1 MKLGI
6 SFLKSRLARRFCLL
20 FIFCAFAPTVALTFF
35 SYKQVINQLE
45 EQSFVRLKKEVDAY
59 SFSLFDRMI
68 RVDNELRTVGQLV
81 SLSAGKFHPIDD
93 LDQDAFAEI
102 FKGVAVYSRQGNSRE
117 VFGKLNISQFE
128 SVVTDERISATKPFI
143 VTSTARDT
151 ATQFF
156 FGVNIHRSPLEPFTV
171 VGNVRPEYLWGIGVK
186 PLLPAMTELTVYDI
200 VGQRIVASANGP
212 KGTLQDLALTQAS
225 EDLHVFEYD
234 HNGEIFFAGF
244 SNVFV
249 ESRFQRVGW
258 TIIISQS
265 RSDVMSAMDNF
276 EKSFPYIALLFL
288 LLVVFFSVLFI
299 RKGLDPLERLKQAT
313 QRVANKDFSTQVDIH
328 SGDEFEELGNSFND
342 MAVKLDKQFN
352 ALLVLGE
359 IDRAILSSLD
369 RKKIVART
377 LQRMKEFFHSE
388 ISVFVKISS
397 STKGHVKVYSMEGR
411 RLDDPL
417 YAYFSLSDDDRRL
430 FFVEKDSFVVRP
442 EEKGHDFLKT
452 ITGKQDLD
460 YLCLPLRLDG
470 NVGRLLFLGKK
481 AGSFRNDEE
490 VSQARQIA
498 NQLAIGLANSLS
510 LEKLNRLAK
519 GTIEALARTVDAK
532 SKWTSGHSERVA
544 ELSSRIARAMGLRE
558 KEIEALQRGGLLH
571 DIGKIGIPLA
581 ILDKPDRLTDQEY
594 GEIKNHPLIGAKILE
609 PIEAYQDIIPLVA
622 QHHERYDGTGYPAG
636 LKGEEID
643 QGARIMAV
651 ADVWDA
657 LVSERPYREGWVGE
671 RARDLIVNSSGSH
684 FDPEVVNAFLAVTAE
699 G

>member
-1 MKLGI
+1 MRLGT

-20 FIFCAFAPTVALTFF
+20 FIFCAFAPTAALTFL
-35 SYKQVINQLE
+35 SYTQVLNQLE
-45 EQSFVRLKKEVDAY
+45 EQSFQRLKKEVSAY
-59 SFSLFDRMI
+59 SISLFDRMI
-68 RVDNELRTVGQLV
+68 RIDNELKAVGRFV
-81 SLSAGKFHPIDD
+81 SSTAGSVQSIDE
-93 LDQDAFAEI
+93 LGHDAFAEI
-102 FKGVAVYSRQGNSRE
+102 FKSVGIYTKNEGYRGL
-117 VFGKLNISQFE
+117 FGEPAQSLFE
-128 SVVTDERISATKPFI
+128 SVVTEERMAGVKPFI
-143 VTSTARDT
+143 ITASQESEI
-151 ATQFF
+151 QFF
-156 FGVNIHRSPLEPFTV
+156 FGVNFHSQQMESYTI
-171 VGNVRPEYLWGIGVK
+171 VGNVRPEYLWGIGAK

-200 VGQRIVASANGP
+200 TGERIVASENGP
-212 KGTLQDLALTQAS
+212 KGSLEELELTQTIK
-225 EDLHVFEYD
+225 DLRVFQFN
-234 HNGEIFFAGF
+234 HNGETYFAGF
-244 SNVFV
+244 SNLFV
-249 ESRFQRVGW
+249 EARFQRVGW
-258 TIIISQS
+258 TIIISRS
-265 RSDVMSAMDNF
+265 RNDIMSAMDNF
-276 EKSFPYIALLFL
+276 KATFPFITLLFL
-288 LLVVFFSVLFI
+288 LLVVYLSVLFI
-299 RKGLDPLERLKQAT
+299 RKGLDPLERLKQGT
-313 QRVANKDFSTQVDIH
+313 KRIANKDFSTQVDIH

-388 ISVFVKISS
+388 ISVFVKISNS
-397 STKGHVKVYSMEGR
+397 AKGHVKVYSMEGR

-417 YAYFSLSDDDRRL
+417 YAYFSLPDEEHRL
-430 FFVEKDSFVVRP
+430 FFVEKNFFVVRP

-452 ITGKQDLD
+452 ITGKQDLE

-470 NVGRLLFLGKK
+470 SVKRLLFLGKK
-481 AGSFRNDEE
+481 VGSFNNDEE

-510 LEKLNRLAK
+510 LEKLDRLAK
-519 GTIEALARTVDAK
+519 GTIEALARIVDAK